1 MTSPSI
7 TPNPSATPVT
17 PVFVGIDVAK
27 DKLDVARSDT
37 GEIRQF
43 HNTAAGIRSLVA
55 SLVPAAP
62 ARIVLEATGGLE
74 EALLEA
80 LLDAHLPVAR
90 VNPGKVRHL
99 ARGLGIQAKTDAID
113 AALLVEFARLAE
125 PRLAQ
130 KRSQKQAEL
139 DALVTCR
146 RQLVSAKTDQSN
158 QLASTTSPFA
168 KKALRTVLASLEK
181 QIKRLDKQIAS
192 IIDSDDDMKHKD
204 QILRSAPGV
213 GPVLSSA
220 IISQL
225 PEAGKTN
232 RHEVAALIG
241 VAPFNHDSGK
251 HKGKRAIRGGRADL
265 RSILYMSSQIAM
277 MHNPILRAMAT
288 RLQTLNK
295 LPKVIIVACMRK
307 FITLLNAMLRDNLT
321 WGQLDIVKELASNA

>member
-1 MTSPSI
+1 MTSSSVTPS
-7 TPNPSATPVT
+7 PSATPVP

-27 DKLDVARSDT
+27 ETLDVARSDT
-37 GEIRQF
+37 GEVRQF
-43 HNTAAGIRSLVA
+43 HNTPAGIRSLVA
-55 SLVPAAP
+55 SLLPARP

-74 EALLEA
+74 EPVLDA
-80 LLDAHLPVAR
+80 LLDAQLPVAR

-113 AALLVEFARLAE
+113 AAILVEFARLAE

-130 KRSQKQAEL
+130 KRSEKQAEL

-146 RQLVSAKTDQSN
+146 RQLVSAKTDQGN

-168 KKALRTVLASLEK
+168 KKALRTVLASLDK

-192 IIDSDDDMKHKD
+192 IVDSDDDMKHKD
-204 QILRSAPGV
+204 RILQSAPGV

-225 PEAGKTN
+225 PEAGQTD
-232 RHEVAALIG
+232 RHEVAALTG

-265 RSILYMSSQIAM
+265 RSILYMCTQVAM
-277 MHNPILRAMAT
+277 MHNPILRAMAE
-288 RLQTLNK
+288 RLEKLNK
-295 LPKVIIVACMRK
+295 LPKVAIVACMRK
-307 FITLLNAMLRDNLT
+307 FLTLLNAMLRDNLT
-321 WGQLDIVKELASNA
+321 WDQLDVVKKLAPNA

>member
-1 MTSPSI
+1 MTSPS
-7 TPNPSATPVT
+7 PAPP

-37 GEIRQF
+37 GEICQF
-43 HNTAAGIRSLVA
+43 HNTPAGIRSLVA
-55 SLVPAAP
+55 FLLPAQP

-74 EALLEA
+74 QPLLDA

-99 ARGLGIQAKTDAID
+99 AKGLGMLAKTDAID

-130 KRSQKQAEL
+130 KRSEKQAEL
-139 DALVTCR
+139 DSLVTCR
-146 RQLVSAKTDQSN
+146 RQLVAARTDQGN

-204 QILRSAPGV
+204 RILQSAPGV

-225 PEAGKTN
+225 PEAGVID
-232 RHEVAALIG
+232 RHEVAALTG

-251 HKGKRAIRGGRADL
+251 YQGKRAIRGGRADL
-265 RSILYMSSQIAM
+265 RSILYMCTQIGM
-277 MHNPILRAMAT
+277 MHNPILRPMAE
-288 RLQTLNK
+288 RLEKLHK

-321 WGQLDIVKELASNA
+321 WSQLNVVKQLAPTA